1 MTIRVVGAG
10 LGRTGTTSLK
20 AALEQL
26 LGAPCRHMFEFF
38 VHPEHVP
45 GWHAAARGEAE
56 DWSALL
62 DGYAAVVDWPGAS
75 FWPELTAAFPDAVV
89 LVSNRDP
96 DAWYESAINT
106 IFPNMINE
114 VAEDQSDDWK
124 AWHAMVRDVFDSRFT
139 LDLADKEATLAAFDA
154 HYSGGAGR
162 HPRRPPARVD
172 RHRRLGPD
180 LRRPRRA
187 GARRALPPPQ
197 RPRRL
202 GPEGRHPLIGRR
214 SVTLGVTDRGDPG
227 RRRSRRR
234 PGRGLTGSALVV
246 GRRQVPAAASRGPS
260 NRFHTRRRS
269 EDDDAEDDRGL
280 QEADDVTDL
289 PPTGHPARRRR
300 PPAPRSTGGCPP
312 RSAR

>member
-26 LGAPCRHMFEFF
+26 LGAPCHHMFEFF

-154 HYSGGAGR
+154 HYAAVR
-162 HPRRPPARVD
+162 AAIPAD
-172 RHRRLGPD
+172 RL
-180 LRRPRRA
+180 L
-187 GARRALPPPQ
+187 
-197 RPRRL
+197 
-202 GPEGRHPLIGRR
+202 EW
-214 SVTLGVTDRGDPG
+214 TVTDGWAPICA
-227 RRRSRRR
+227 
-234 PGRGLTGSALVV
+234 ALD
-246 GRRQVPAAASRGPS
+246 VPVPDEPFPRL
-260 NRFHTRRRS
+260 NTR
-269 EDDDAEDDRGL
+269 DDWAPKDD
-280 QEADDVTDL
+280 T
-289 PPTGHPARRRR
+289 P
-300 PPAPRSTGGCPP
+300 
-312 RSAR
+312 